1 MTFSFGKT
9 SLAQIEN
16 LHPVLVEVI
25 TEALAV
31 SPIDFGVLKLGGA
44 RTAQEQ
50 HELWLQGRFGHPG
63 KIVTQLDGHTKPSNH
78 QVKADGFGYAV
89 DIVPFKGGQFTWE
102 WEFFFPMIK
111 AVAKVAKAKGVSLR
125 WGGVWDR
132 KLHELDAD
140 ALEDEVTAYCR
151 RHPGPD
157 HIDGPHLEYLGAIP
171 AHAAKTKAVK

>member
-1 MTFSFGKT
+1 MPFSFGKT
-9 SLAQIEN
+9 SLAQIAK

-31 SPIDFGVLKLGGA
+31 SPVDYGVLKLGGA

-50 HELWLQGRFGHPG
+50 HDLWLQGRNGNPG

-78 QVKADGFGYAV
+78 QIKADGFGYAV
-89 DIVPFKGGQFTWE
+89 DIVPYKGGAYTWD
-102 WEFFFPMIK
+102 WEFFYPMIG
-111 AVAKVAKAKGVSLR
+111 AVAKVAKAKGASLR

-132 KLHELDAD
+132 KLGELDPE
-140 ALEDEVTAYCR
+140 ALEDAVRAYCV

-171 AHAAKTKAVK
+171 AAKAKAVK